1 MQHKWPFVKYCPS
14 FFFQIDENHTIYKA
28 IVDNDR
34 PNVIIK
40 IITKLVV
47 YNFFENF
54 GNGWNNGFWSII
66 VRVVPFVFFESRS
79 YSSEFPLS
87 WKNTSVNRLYK
98 YLSERWSAVAFYY
111 GKVPSFT
118 YSSLREYKPA
128 VYFSFRR
135 FFHCLNSL
143 ASR

>member
-1 MQHKWPFVKYCPS
+1 MLLLLTTRVNAIFPKLSYKDSMVDGVES
-14 FFFQIDENHTIYKA
+14 FFQIDENHTIYKA

-66 VRVVPFVFFESRS
+66 VRVVPFAFFENRS

-87 WKNTSVNRLYK
+87 WKNTSVNRL
-98 YLSERWSAVAFYY
+98 
-111 GKVPSFT
+111 
-118 YSSLREYKPA
+118 
-128 VYFSFRR
+128 
-135 FFHCLNSL
+135 H
-143 ASR
+143 